1 MPVGQINSLWA
12 DNAISGYKNAIFQYF
27 LSLPIFGQTVN
38 PISTRGA
45 SATLCSSFKQVQNT
59 PLQSC
64 LIFYCT
70 IILWC
75 DRKRRSCPAQAT
87 SNFPI
92 EFNESFFSTPQ
103 LIQNDWHLF
112 FQKMH
117 KTQFSYLVKKVA
129 KNTLCI
135 HCCRDLFISRQ
146 FQSNSR
152 TWFVDCLD

>member
-1 MPVGQINSLWA
+1 M
-12 DNAISGYKNAIFQYF
+12 
-27 LSLPIFGQTVN
+27 FGQTVN

-75 DRKRRSCPAQAT
+75 DRKRRCPAQAT

-92 EFNESFFSTPQ
+92 EFNESFLAHRSSFRMIGIYSFKKCIKHNFLTWYKKQ
-103 LIQNDWHLF
+103 LKIHGALIVVGIYLF
-112 FQKMH
+112 RGNFNPTRELGLSMVLIDMSILWPNF
-117 KTQFSYLVKKVA
+117 TV
-129 KNTLCI
+129 
-135 HCCRDLFISRQ
+135 
-146 FQSNSR
+146 
-152 TWFVDCLD
+152 